1 MTAVIIMAASQSRR
15 DWFQRTLAAT
25 KSMHIVG
32 AAATFPFLR
41 SLLEEPAAE
50 VAILDSQSA
59 PEPDVTRDWLFE
71 ILDRLPSVLL
81 ISAPDAGIFNAVVR
95 AERGALLRTDASPGQ
110 IIQAVQSTSA
120 GLLTFD
126 STLIPL
132 PDSPAD
138 LTEELTPRETEVLAL
153 LAEGLVNREIAS
165 RLSIS
170 EHTIKFHIRSIL
182 GKLGASTRT
191 EAVTR
196 GLRQG
201 LIEL

>member
-15 DWFQRTLAAT
+15 DWFQRILAAT

-59 PEPDVTRDWLFE
+59 PESDVTRDWLFE
-71 ILDRLPSVLL
+71 ILDRLPSVVL

-95 AERGALLRTDASPGQ
+95 TERGALLRTDASPGQ

-153 LAEGLVNREIAS
+153 LAEGLVNREIAL

-196 GLRQG
+196 GLRHG

>member
-15 DWFQRTLAAT
+15 DWFQRILAAT

-59 PEPDVTRDWLFE
+59 PESDVTRDWLFE

-126 STLIPL
+126 STLIPQ
-132 PDSPAD
+132 PDWPAD

-153 LAEGLVNREIAS
+153 LAEGLVNREIAF

-170 EHTIKFHIRSIL
+170 
-182 GKLGASTRT
+182 
-191 EAVTR
+191 
-196 GLRQG
+196 
-201 LIEL
+201 

>member
-1 MTAVIIMAASQSRR
+1 MTAVIIMAPSQSRR
-15 DWFQRTLAAT
+15 DWFQRILAET

-32 AAATFPFLR
+32 AAATLPFLR

-59 PEPDVTRDWLFE
+59 PESDVTRDWLFE
-71 ILDRLPSVLL
+71 ILDRLPSVVL

-153 LAEGLVNREIAS
+153 LAEGLVNREIAL

>member
-15 DWFQRTLAAT
+15 DWFQRILAAT
-25 KSMHIVG
+25 KSMRIVG

-59 PEPDVTRDWLFE
+59 PESDVTRDWLFE

-126 STLIPL
+126 STLIPQ
-132 PDSPAD
+132 PDSQAD
-138 LTEELTPRETEVLAL
+138 RTEELTPRETEVLAL
-153 LAEGLVNREIAS
+153 LAEGLVNREIAL

>member
-15 DWFQRTLAAT
+15 DWFQRILAAT

-59 PEPDVTRDWLFE
+59 PESDVTRDWLFE

-153 LAEGLVNREIAS
+153 LAEGLVNREIAL

-196 GLRQG
+196 GLRHG

>member
-15 DWFQRTLAAT
+15 DWFQRILAAT

-59 PEPDVTRDWLFE
+59 PESDVTRDWLFE

-126 STLIPL
+126 STLIPQ

-153 LAEGLVNREIAS
+153 LAEGLVNREIAL

-196 GLRQG
+196 GLRHG

>member
-15 DWFQRTLAAT
+15 DWFQRILAAT

-126 STLIPL
+126 STLIPQ
-132 PDSPAD
+132 PDWPAD

-153 LAEGLVNREIAS
+153 LAEGLVNREIAL

-196 GLRQG
+196 GLRHG

>member
-15 DWFQRTLAAT
+15 DWFERILAAT
-25 KSMHIVG
+25 KSMRIVG

-50 VAILDSQSA
+50 VAILDSQSG
-59 PEPDVTRDWLFE
+59 PESDITRDWLFE
-71 ILDRLPSVLL
+71 ILDRLPSILL

-126 STLIPL
+126 STLIPQ

-153 LAEGLVNREIAS
+153 LAEGLVNREIAL

-196 GLRQG
+196 GLRHG

>member
-1 MTAVIIMAASQSRR
+1 MTAVIIMAPSQSRR
-15 DWFQRTLAAT
+15 DWFQRILAET

-41 SLLEEPAAE
+41 SLLDEPAAE

-59 PEPDVTRDWLFE
+59 PESDVTRDWLFE
-71 ILDRLPSVLL
+71 ILDRLPSVVL

-126 STLIPL
+126 STLIPQ

-138 LTEELTPRETEVLAL
+138 RTEELTPRETEVLAL
-153 LAEGLVNREIAS
+153 LAEGLVNREIAL

-196 GLRQG
+196 GLRHG

>member
-1 MTAVIIMAASQSRR
+1 MTAVIIMAPSQSRR
-15 DWFQRTLAAT
+15 DWFQRILAET

-59 PEPDVTRDWLFE
+59 PESDVTRDWLFE

-153 LAEGLVNREIAS
+153 LAEGLVNREIAL

>member
-15 DWFQRTLAAT
+15 DWFQRILAAT

-59 PEPDVTRDWLFE
+59 PESDVTRDWLFE

-95 AERGALLRTDASPGQ
+95 AERGALLRTDASAGQ

-126 STLIPL
+126 STLIPQ
-132 PDSPAD
+132 PDWPAD
-138 LTEELTPRETEVLAL
+138 RTEELTPRETEVLAL
-153 LAEGLVNREIAS
+153 LAEGLVNREIAL

-196 GLRQG
+196 GLRHG